1 MTYLVRNPITGQ
13 QFEIEDLNEAK
24 IKLAEIKISV
34 LISEDY
40 RFTVAKETVNGND
53 TTWSS
58 ADLDNDPEDY
68 TYKVFN
74 TFNGQHESLASLSL
88 AKARRLELKEQFA
101 TDLGLNSE
109 PQLKPEQPVGPITTG
124 SQDLQVNIGFTN

>member
-24 IKLAEIKISV
+24 TKLAEIKISV

-124 SQDLQVNIGFTN
+124 SQDL

>member
-1 MTYLVRNPITGQ
+1 MTYLITHPVTGQ

-24 IKLAEIKISV
+24 IKLAEIKIEV
-34 LISEDY
+34 LVSEDY

-74 TFNGQHESLASLSL
+74 TFTGQHESLASLSL

-101 TDLGLNSE
+101 TDLNLNE
-109 PQLKPEQPVGPITTG
+109 PQLKLEQPVTTG
-124 SQDLQVNIGFTN
+124 TQDL

>member
-24 IKLAEIKISV
+24 TKLAEIKVAV

-53 TTWSS
+53 TTWSN

-74 TFNGQHESLASLSL
+74 TFTGQHESLASLSL

-124 SQDLQVNIGFTN
+124 SQDLQVIIGFIN

>member
-24 IKLAEIKISV
+24 TKLAEIKIAV
-34 LISEDY
+34 LIAEDY

-58 ADLDNDPEDY
+58 ADLDNDPEEY
-68 TYKVFN
+68 TYHVFN
-74 TFNGQHESLASLSL
+74 TFTGQHELISSLSA
-88 AKARRLELKEQFA
+88 AKARRLELKEELA
-101 TDLGLNSE
+101 TGIGLNGEPRLKSE
-109 PQLKPEQPVGPITTG
+109 IESMIREYGDIPKVTL
-124 SQDLQVNIGFTN
+124 

>member
-1 MTYLVRNPITGQ
+1 MTYLVGNPITGQ
-13 QFEIEDLNEAK
+13 EFEIENLNEAK
-24 IKLAEIKISV
+24 TKLAEIKVAV

-53 TTWSS
+53 TTWSN
-58 ADLDNDPEDY
+58 ADLDNDPENY

-74 TFNGQHESLASLSL
+74 TFTGQHESLASLSL

-101 TDLGLNSE
+101 TSLGLNSE

-124 SQDLQVNIGFTN
+124 SQDL

>member
-1 MTYLVRNPITGQ
+1 MTYLVGNPITGQ
-13 QFEIEDLNEAK
+13 EFEIEDLNEAEN
-24 IKLAEIKISV
+24 KLAEIKIAV
-34 LISEDY
+34 LISNDY
-40 RFTVAKETVNGND
+40 RFTVAKEIINGND
-53 TTWSS
+53 TTWSN

-74 TFNGQHESLASLSL
+74 TFTGQHEALASLSL

-101 TDLGLNSE
+101 TNLGLNGE

-124 SQDLQVNIGFTN
+124 SQDL

>member
-1 MTYLVRNPITGQ
+1 MTYLVNNPITGE

-24 IKLAEIKISV
+24 TKLAEIKIAV

-53 TTWSS
+53 TTWSN
-58 ADLDNDPEDY
+58 ADLDNDPEEY
-68 TYKVFN
+68 TYHVFN
-74 TFNGQHESLASLSL
+74 TFTGQHELISSLSA

-101 TDLGLNSE
+101 TELGLNSE
-109 PQLKPEQPVGPITTG
+109 PQLKPEQPVGPISTG
-124 SQDLQVNIGFTN
+124 SQDL

>member
-1 MTYLVRNPITGQ
+1 MTYLVGNPITGQ
-13 QFEIEDLNEAK
+13 EFEIEDLNEAK
-24 IKLAEIKISV
+24 TKLAEIKIAV

-53 TTWSS
+53 TTWSN

-74 TFNGQHESLASLSL
+74 TFTGQHESLASLSL

-101 TDLGLNSE
+101 TNLGLNGE

-124 SQDLQVNIGFTN
+124 SQDL